1 MLNKVFESDVKRM
14 PDHLRQTADQLF
26 HRYSPTDEPNTV
38 VGREDGDYA
47 FAPAL
52 ESGWSDSAFYLRAI
66 LPGVSEKDV
75 NVSVRSN
82 QLILQGERKVPEQWS
97 RNIFTRLSYGKFYSA
112 ITLPDRLN
120 LGKIKCRIRDGVLD
134 VEVPIS
140 EDIEPRRIQ
149 VESGEWVS
157 AIPA

>member
-1 MLNKVFESDVKRM
+1 MLNKIFEGDVKRTL
-14 PDHLRQTADQLF
+14 DHLRQTVDELF
-26 HRYSPTDEPNTV
+26 HRYSPIDEAKTAA
-38 VGREDGDYA
+38 GREDGDYA

-52 ESGWSDSAFYLRAI
+52 ESAWSDSAFYLRAI

-82 QLILQGERKVPEQWS
+82 QLILEGERNMPEYWP
-97 RNIFTRLSYGKFYSA
+97 RNAFTRLSYGKFYSA
-112 ITLPDRLN
+112 ITLPDGLN

-140 EDIEPRRIQ
+140 EHIEPRPIQ